1 MATIKVKRK
10 NEKRRETK
18 GVLFVTLLFFVL
30 FPYIISGFSEIE
42 KQTISWENEPGQI
55 WVLEEKIWGLKSIP
69 LEEYLVGMLAAT
81 IPAEYDMETLKAQA
95 IILRSFCMTYMEKEE
110 GKKIIYDKWLKEYY
124 LEKQDYQNL
133 WGEKE
138 AENIQKMQKAVTD
151 TKGIVLVWNGDIIKP
166 PFCRMSNGNTR
177 DVEEYVV
184 HREKYDYMKTVACQE
199 DEMAEEFIQYVEI
212 TQKDFE
218 ENVKEHFDLKEK
230 NLNKIVLYK
239 DTHNYVKEVEIGEKI
254 IDGEEFRKALGL
266 VSSCYFLEKVNENIE
281 IKTKG
286 MGHGYGFSQYGAN
299 RLALKGQDYRYLLN
313 YFFSNI
319 TLEKI

>member
-1 MATIKVKRK
+1 MATLKVKRK
-10 NEKRRETK
+10 NEKRLETK

-42 KQTISWENEPGQI
+42 KQTISWENKPGQI

-177 DVEEYVV
+177 DVAEYVV

-266 VSSCYFLEKVNENIE
+266 VSSCYFLKKVNENIE